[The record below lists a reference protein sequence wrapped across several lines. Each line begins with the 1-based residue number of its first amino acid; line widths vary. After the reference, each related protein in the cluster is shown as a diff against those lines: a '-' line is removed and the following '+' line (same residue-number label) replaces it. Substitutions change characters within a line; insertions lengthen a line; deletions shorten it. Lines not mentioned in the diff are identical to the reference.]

1 MKILHIAYFGRSGKL
16 NGIYE
21 AVTHL
26 ANAQIKLNNEV
37 KIAITTEHSVVDEQF
52 IYYTPTIHKFSQ
64 LLNSYKPD
72 IVVFNSLYEIQQ
84 ITFSHLLRKRNIPY
98 VLVFHGGASRDNA
111 KKGWL
116 KKKIAN
122 LLLFNWFIH
131 KAKAVVYFSENEYK
145 KSVFKRTNKNFTIL
159 PNGVNVP
166 NDILTSRVV
175 PVPKKMNIT
184 FLSRI
189 DYYGKGIDVLLEAV
203 KKLRGEGW
211 EDKIEFNFY
220 GNKYDETYKLLYEY
234 GDFVKYHGFVAGS
247 EKVEVLKK
255 ASINILPS
263 RSEGMPMTILEALS
277 YGCPCMVTPMTNM
290 AELIKDNHC
299 GWVIDLTAD
308 SIAQTIKKAYNEL
321 SVDPN
326 KYTEECRKTAEKY
339 SWANV
344 AKESILF
351 YQKNIMK
358 DG

>member
-21 AVTHL
+21 AVTCL
-26 ANAQIKLNNEV
+26 ANAQIKLNNDV
-37 KIAITTEHSVVDEQF
+37 KIAITTKQSVVDEQF
-52 IYYTPTIHKFSQ
+52 IYYTPTTKEFKT
-64 LLNSYKPD
+64 LLDSYKPD

-131 KAKAVVYFSENEYK
+131 KAKAVVYLSENEYK
-145 KSVFKRTNKNFTIL
+145 KSVFKRINKNYTIL

-166 NDILTSRVV
+166 NDIIPNRVV
-175 PVPKKMNIT
+175 QKKMNIT

-203 KKLRGEGW
+203 KKLQCEGW

-220 GNKYDETYKLLYEY
+220 GNKYDDTYKLLLEY
-234 GDFVKYHGFVAGS
+234 GDFVKYHGFVTGN
-247 EKVEVLKK
+247 EKAEVLKK
-255 ASINILPS
+255 ASMNILPS

-290 AELIKDNHC
+290 AELIKENHC
-299 GWVIDLTAD
+299 GWVIDLTAE
-308 SIAQTIKKAYNEL
+308 SIVQTIKNAYNEL
-321 SVDPN
+321 SVNPN
-326 KYTEECRKTAEKY
+326 KYVEQCRKTAEKY
-339 SWANV
+339 SWDNV
-344 AKESILF
+344 AEESIMF
-351 YQKNIMK
+351 YQKLIKKN
-358 DG
+358 G

>member
-1 MKILHIAYFGRSGKL
+1 MKILHIAYFGRVGKL

-21 AVTHL
+21 AVTCL

-37 KIAITTEHSVVDEQF
+37 KIAITTKQSVVDEHF
-52 IYYTPTIHKFSQ
+52 IYYTPTINEFK
-64 LLNSYKPD
+64 LLLDSYKPD

-84 ITFSHLLRKRNIPY
+84 ISFSHLLRKRNIPY

-131 KAKAVVYFSENEYK
+131 KAKAVVYLSENEYK
-145 KSVFKRTNKNFTIL
+145 KSAFKRINKNYTIL

-166 NDILTSRVV
+166 NDVLPSRVV
-175 PVPKKMNIT
+175 LKKINIT

-189 DYYGKGIDVLLEAV
+189 DYYGKGIDVLLEAI
-203 KKLRGEGW
+203 KELQSEGW
-211 EDKIEFNFY
+211 NDKIEFNFY
-220 GNKYDETYKLLYEY
+220 GNKYDDTYKLLLEF
-234 GDFVKYHGFVAGS
+234 GDFVKYHGFVAGD
-247 EKVEVLKK
+247 EKAEVLKK

-290 AELIKDNHC
+290 AELIKDNYC
-299 GWVIDLTAD
+299 GWVIDLTTE
-308 SIAQTIKKAYNEL
+308 SIVRTIKKAYEEL
-321 SVDPN
+321 FDNPN
-326 KYTEECRKTAEKY
+326 KYFEECRNTAKKY
-339 SWANV
+339 SWDNV
-344 AKESILF
+344 AMKSIMF
-351 YQKNIMK
+351 YQKIIKKN
-358 DG
+358 G